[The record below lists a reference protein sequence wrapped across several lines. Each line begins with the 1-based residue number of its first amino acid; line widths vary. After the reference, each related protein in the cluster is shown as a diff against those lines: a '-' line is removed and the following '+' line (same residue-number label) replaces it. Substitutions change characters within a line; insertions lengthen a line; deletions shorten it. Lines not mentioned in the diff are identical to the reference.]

1 MNLKRHGSRSLFAV
15 AALCLFAASAQAYN
29 VTNVTIQKIHSPN
42 VHGHL
47 YVVISGVSNCP
58 DNPQAYFI
66 IPGWL
71 ETTEPGLTYRKTML
85 ALILSAHAS
94 GKTITVNGAQCY
106 LNRYLLADE
115 LVINE

>member
-1 MNLKRHGSRSLFAV
+1 MAPKSNGLR
-15 AALCLFAASAQAYN
+15 ALCTATALSLFAASAQAY
-29 VTNVTIQKIHSPN
+29 TAANVTIQKIHSPN

-47 YVVISGVSNCP
+47 YVLISGVSDCP
-58 DNPQAYFI
+58 DNPSAYFI

-71 ETTEPGLTYRKTML
+71 ETTEPGATYRKTML

-94 GKTITVNGAQCY
+94 GKTISANGTQCY